1 MILSPLPTDAG
12 AHAEYDGRAPPR
24 DSESWRDAGSLVTAL
39 GSESW
44 RNAGYAKYAGD
55 RARDSGR

>member
-12 AHAEYDGRAPPR
+12 AHAEYDGRAR